1 MGVDAMWRVFVCTLV
16 VAAAAAARE
25 FTEDDQ
31 IRLPRLFHLD
41 NYERCLGPRDGL
53 YCMGTVRMSAD
64 KPNAAFNFIK
74 DYSSDSQNFDRTLV
88 HRGYCLS
95 SRCPS
100 KEANRTLRFER
111 CIEQQALSPGI
122 HASLQSISCKTHE
135 DLRVKERGMD
145 LPQRILL
152 GIVAVILFFNVIGTL
167 CIEQQALSPGIHA
180 SLQSISCK
188 THEDLRVKE
197 RGMDIPQRILLGIVA
212 VILFFNVIGTLYYLA
227 TSGEGKSKLLKAW
240 SIQSN
245 LARLTATYEDGD
257 PRLSALSPIQG
268 VRVLLLTLVIMTHA
282 AEIQYKVHLYNPEYF
297 EKVLQQSATM
307 LIRNGS
313 ALTQLFIV
321 ISNFLF
327 AYSMLLYSKNTQKQL
342 GLAQLPM
349 CILHRLARII
359 PVHLLLV
366 GFAATWWRQT
376 GDGPQWELT
385 VGAES
390 DTCRKKFW
398 AHALFLHNFIY
409 PDEHCMLT
417 GDGRQWELTVRAEI
431 DTCRKKFWTHAL
443 FLHNFIY
450 PDEHCMLPTWFLA
463 VDMQLY
469 IVAAVL
475 TLYLMQKKKRQ
486 IPILATLFIA
496 SCVMNFALAY
506 VNEWKSLLFIM
517 VPENVRQTF
526 RGISSFSQFYTAPW
540 GSLPACFMGLLTAHV
555 HFDLQEQGYKIS
567 KHKWFEWMF
576 HMTVPLYMAWILAG
590 NAILEHTTH
599 VATAA
604 YVAIERPSF
613 ALLAAFTLL
622 GIANNI
628 DGRLRRAWAWRG
640 WATIGRMSLSI
651 MMLHWIVNMYIVG
664 TRRTLTEVSV
674 TSIGSDMLGTIFWT
688 TLLALPVTLLV
699 ESPILRSFTA
709 LLA

>member
-1 MGVDAMWRVFVCTLV
+1 MGVDAMWRVFVCALV
-16 VAAAAAARE
+16 AAAAAAARE
-25 FTEDDQ
+25 INEDDQ

-64 KPNAAFNFIK
+64 KPSAAFNFIK

-100 KEANRTLRFER
+100 KEVNRTLRFER

-122 HASLQSISCKTHE
+122 RASLESISCKTHE
-135 DLRVKERGMD
+135 DLRVKQRGMD
-145 LPQRILL
+145 TPQRIML
-152 GIVAVILFFNVIGTL
+152 GVIV
-167 CIEQQALSPGIHA
+167 
-180 SLQSISCK
+180 
-188 THEDLRVKE
+188 
-197 RGMDIPQRILLGIVA
+197 
-212 VILFFNVIGTLYYLA
+212 VILFFNVIGTLYHLA
-227 TSGEGKSKLLKAW
+227 TNGEGKSKLLKAW

-245 LARLTATYEDGD
+245 FARLTATYEDGD

-268 VRVLLLTLVIMTHA
+268 VRVLLLSLVIMTHA

-297 EKVLQQSATM
+297 ERVLQQSVTM

-327 AYSMLLYSKNTQKQL
+327 AYSMLLYSKNSQKQL

-390 DTCRKKFW
+390 D
-398 AHALFLHNFIY
+398 I
-409 PDEHCMLT
+409 
-417 GDGRQWELTVRAEI
+417 
-431 DTCRKKFWTHAL
+431 CRKKFWTHAL

-450 PDEHCMLPTWFLA
+450 PDEHCLLPTWFLA

-469 IVAAVL
+469 IVAAFL

-506 VNEWKSLLFIM
+506 VNEWKSLLYIM

-576 HMTVPLYMAWILAG
+576 HLTLPLYMAWILAG

-651 MMLHWIVNMYIVG
+651 MMLHWLVNVYIVG
-664 TRRTLTEVSV
+664 TRRTLTEASV
-674 TSIGSDMLGTIFWT
+674 MSISSDMLGTMFWT

-699 ESPILRSFTA
+699 ESPILRSCTA
-709 LLA
+709 LLS

>member
-145 LPQRILL
+145 L
-152 GIVAVILFFNVIGTL
+152 
-167 CIEQQALSPGIHA
+167 
-180 SLQSISCK
+180 
-188 THEDLRVKE
+188 
-197 RGMDIPQRILLGIVA
+197 PQRILLGIVA

-398 AHALFLHNFIY
+398 A
-409 PDEHCMLT
+409 
-417 GDGRQWELTVRAEI
+417 
-431 DTCRKKFWTHAL
+431 HAL